1 MPESPDSGAPYTS
14 MRRMLRLAK
23 LYRLLAFTFSRPVSI
38 NVLAERLEASTV
50 TVKRDL
56 SALRKELGLTII
68 YDVRKK
74 GYVLRDRDK
83 YKKSELRRT
92 SKNKLFI
99 GMFVE
104 DV

>member
-1 MPESPDSGAPYTS
+1 
-14 MRRMLRLAK
+14 MLRLAK
-23 LYRLLAFTFSRPVSI
+23 LYKLLAFTFSRPVPI
-38 NVLAERLEASTV
+38 GVLAERLEASTV

-83 YKKSELRRT
+83 YKKGELRRNGR
-92 SKNKLFI
+92 KKLFI
-99 GMFVE
+99 GLFTQ
-104 DV
+104 DN